1 MSRRAYDRLV
11 ERDWDPD
18 TALLQELYSAAVL
31 VELLVG
37 EELRAA
43 GVQPQLF
50 SFLGWIAFLEP
61 VTPGRLAGETGMPPT
76 TIRDYIRRLVERGDV
91 RKTANADD
99 GRSYLLVLTPK
110 GRRLVDRGRP
120 AVAAAFARLRPQL
133 TRPGDEHLVAVEEL
147 RRGLKEALARS
158 RSRA

>member
-1 MSRRAYDRLV
+1 MSRRAYDRPV
-11 ERDWDPD
+11 ERAWDPD

-43 GVQPQLF
+43 GVAPQLF

-61 VTPGRLAGETGMPPT
+61 VTPGRLAAETGMPPT

-91 RKTANADD
+91 RKVPNPED
-99 GRSYLLVLTPK
+99 GRSYHLVLTPK
-110 GRRLVDRGRP
+110 GRRLVERGRP
-120 AVAAAFARLRPQL
+120 AVAAAFARLRPEL
-133 TRPGDEHLVAVEEL
+133 ERPAADHLAAVEEL
-147 RRGLKEALARS
+147 RRGLKQALGAG
-158 RSRA
+158 SRA

>member
-1 MSRRAYDRLV
+1 MSRRAYDRRV
-11 ERDWDPD
+11 DRAWDPN

-43 GVQPQLF
+43 GVPPQLF

-76 TIRDYIRRLVERGDV
+76 TIRDYVRRLAERGDV
-91 RKTANADD
+91 RKVANPDD

-120 AVAAAFARLRPQL
+120 AVAAAFARLRPRL
-133 TRPGDEHLVAVEEL
+133 ERPADDHLAALEEL
-147 RRGLKEALARS
+147 RRGLKHALAAG
-158 RSRA
+158 SRA

>member
-1 MSRRAYDRLV
+1 MTST
-11 ERDWDPD
+11 WDPE

-37 EELRAA
+37 DELRAA

-76 TIRDYIRRLVERGDV
+76 TIRDYVRRLVERGDV
-91 RKTANADD
+91 RKVANPGD
-99 GRSYLLVLTPK
+99 GRSYLLELTPQ
-110 GRRLVDRGRP
+110 GSGLVDRGRP
-120 AVAAAFARLRPQL
+120 AVAAAFARLVPQL
-133 TRPGDEHLVAVEEL
+133 ERPAGEHLAAVEEL
-147 RRGLKEALARS
+147 RQGLKHALAET
-158 RSRA
+158 SRARA